1 MRLEQA
7 QRLDAEHDVLMP
19 VHGDHRVVHAQ
30 RLARAIETGDRR
42 KAAAAPEE
50 AQQTPGHEHREAV
63 HEQTCTGQPALPA
76 REPAVQRVAQ
86 LLLFGRSRL
95 LAHADGSSDR
105 ISMASGRVRD
115 ARQATADDPRSS
127 DTRW

>member
-1 MRLEQA
+1 MEGGDPKYIPLIREE
-7 QRLDAEHDVLMP
+7 LDAGGEALILTFFADERPLRGAAGLCDFRLCGRISRLLASGKVGGAWGETTLYP
-19 VHGDHRVVHAQ
+19 PLAHGQAK
-30 RLARAIETGDRR
+30 LSF
-42 KAAAAPEE
+42 P
-50 AQQTPGHEHREAV
+50 
-63 HEQTCTGQPALPA
+63 
-76 REPAVQRVAQ
+76 Q